1 VISPRTLVRVRQ
13 SPRDLPGGIP
23 ALDGIR
29 GLAVLQV
36 LTSHLHVITGATPF
50 TVTPWR
56 WFNKTLEPG
65 FLGVDIFFVLSGFLI
80 TSILL
85 RDSERGSK
93 GLFRNFYA
101 RRALRLLPAM
111 YVLLLASFVVALW
124 EGFPMDIQWRTTW
137 HALLYLN
144 NWNVQWNFLGTQD
157 DLGHLW
163 SLAIEEQ
170 FYLVWPAVIWLLFK
184 LRFGRWVMMALTVI
198 TIIVV
203 AWHRREMWNDGVSW
217 LFLYL
222 RTDTRVDSLLMGAL
236 FAVVYR
242 HVAIDPK
249 TLNWLAMVGLVGI
262 LYIKYNPGDSF
273 IFVGGFTLIAFLAGL
288 VILSSAD
295 GSWWGNRLVSLAP
308 FRLLG
313 KVSYG
318 LYLWHA
324 FLFRV
329 MARHVT
335 SGPQSVRVLVA
346 LLLAAAFTALSWFLV
361 ERPFLGLKERRYG
374 HAPAR

>member
-1 VISPRTLVRVRQ
+1 M
-13 SPRDLPGGIP
+13 
-23 ALDGIR
+23 
-29 GLAVLQV
+29 QV
-36 LTSHLHVITGATPF
+36 VAAHLHVITGATPF
-50 TVTPWR
+50 TVTPWH

-111 YVLLLASFVVALW
+111 YVLLLASFVVALL

-144 NWNVQWNFLGTQD
+144 NWNVQWNFLATQD

-170 FYLVWPAVIWLLFK
+170 FYLIWPAVIWCLLR
-184 LRFGRWVMMALTVI
+184 LRVSRAWMITLMALTI
-198 TIIVV
+198 LVV
-203 AWHRREMWNDGVSW
+203 AWHRREMWYDGVSW

-242 HVAIDPK
+242 HFAVDPRL
-249 TLNWLAMVGLVGI
+249 LNWLGMSGFVGI
-262 LYIKYNPGDSF
+262 VYVKYNPGNSF
-273 IFVGGFTLIAFLAGL
+273 IFTGGFTLIAFLAGL
-288 VILSSAD
+288 VILSAAD
-295 GSWWGNRLVSLAP
+295 GSWRGTKLVSVAP
-308 FRLLG
+308 LRLLG

-324 FLFRV
+324 FIFRV
-329 MARHVT
+329 MGRHIT
-335 SGPQSVRVLVA
+335 SGPQSIRVLVA
-346 LLLAAAFTALSWFLV
+346 LLLAATFTALSWFCV
-361 ERPFLGLKERRYG
+361 ERPFLKLKERRYG
-374 HAPAR
+374 HAPVS

>member
-1 VISPRTLVRVRQ
+1 MLVRRRQ
-13 SPRDLPGGIP
+13 EPRNLAAGIP

-56 WFNKTLEPG
+56 WVNKTLEPG

-80 TSILL
+80 TSILQ
-85 RDSERGSK
+85 RDMEAKQTGM
-93 GLFRNFYA
+93 FRNFYI
-101 RRALRLLPAM
+101 RRALRLLPAL
-111 YVLLLASFVVALW
+111 YVLLFASLLVAWW

-144 NWNVQWNFLGTQD
+144 NWNVQWNFMATQD

-170 FYLVWPAVIWLLFK
+170 FYLVWPAVMYAMFK
-184 LRFGRWVMMALTVI
+184 LRFNRFAII
-198 TIIVV
+198 TSISVCILLV
-203 AWHRREMWNDGVSW
+203 AWHRREMWYDGVSW

-236 FAVVYR
+236 FAILYR
-242 HVAIDPK
+242 HFDVGSK
-249 TLNWLAMVGLVGI
+249 LLNWAATLCFFGI
-262 LYIKYNPGDSF
+262 VYIKYNPGDSF
-273 IFVGGFTLIAFLAGL
+273 IFIGGFTLIAFLTGVVVLGA
-288 VILSSAD
+288 AD
-295 GSWWGNRLVSLAP
+295 GSWWGNRFVTNRTL
-308 FRLLG
+308 RLMG

-324 FLFRV
+324 FIFRILG
-329 MARHVT
+329 RHVT
-335 SGPQSVRVLVA
+335 SGPQSLRVA
-346 LLLAAAFTALSWFLV
+346 LGLILAVAFTAASWVLV
-361 ERPFLGLKERRYG
+361 ERPFLKLKDRKYG
-374 HAPAR
+374 HATAR